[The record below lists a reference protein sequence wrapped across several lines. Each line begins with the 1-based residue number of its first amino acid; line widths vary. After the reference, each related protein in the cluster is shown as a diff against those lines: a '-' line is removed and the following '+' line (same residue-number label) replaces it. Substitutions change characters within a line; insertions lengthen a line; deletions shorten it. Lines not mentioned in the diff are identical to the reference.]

1 MNVRNVLVVY
11 KKSAYQI
18 YVIERKSSLFV
29 GPNRR
34 ALAWDLRRLKRAHE
48 AHRATLAEVQHALR
62 NRGLRF
68 RMIHRAM
75 RHDYRPY
82 ELVIAV
88 GGDGTF
94 LEAARGITR
103 QVLLGVNSD
112 PDRSAGCFCRANLRT
127 FGRRLESLLNGG
139 ARTQRLHRMQLTL
152 NQQRLGFTV
161 LNDLLVAHENPA
173 AMSRY
178 AIAVNGL
185 REEQRSSGL
194 WICTAAG
201 STGAMQ
207 SAGGQVLPK
216 DSDALQYRQRE
227 LYVPPGLRY
236 RLMGGLVPAPHPIR
250 LRSLMRQGM
259 VYVDGA
265 HLKFPFRYGDQLQI
279 SRARDPL
286 CIVDGGYRNVG

>member
-18 YVIERKSSLFV
+18 YVMERKSSLFV
-29 GPNRR
+29 GLDRR
-34 ALAWDLRRLKRAHE
+34 ALAWDLRRLRRAHE
-48 AHRATLAEVQHALR
+48 AHRATLVEVQHALR
-62 NRGLRF
+62 SRGLRF

-94 LEAARGITR
+94 LEAARGVTR
-103 QVLLGVNSD
+103 QVLFGVNSD
-112 PDRSAGCFCRANLRT
+112 PDRSAGCFCRANLQT
-127 FGRRLESLLNGG
+127 VGRMLESLLNDGV
-139 ARTQRLHRMQLTL
+139 RTQRLHRMQLTL

-161 LNDLLVAHENPA
+161 LNDLLIAHENPA
-173 AMSRY
+173 AMSRC
-178 AIAVNGL
+178 AIAVNGI

-207 SAGGQVLPK
+207 SAGGHAMPK
-216 DSDALQYRQRE
+216 ASDALQYRPRE
-227 LYVPPGLRY
+227 LYKPPGLRY
-236 RLMGGLVPAPHPIR
+236 RLTGGLVPAPRTIR

-259 VYVDGA
+259 VYVDGE
-265 HLKFPFRYGDQLQI
+265 HLKVPFRYGDRLQI

-286 CIVDGGYRNVG
+286 CVVDGG